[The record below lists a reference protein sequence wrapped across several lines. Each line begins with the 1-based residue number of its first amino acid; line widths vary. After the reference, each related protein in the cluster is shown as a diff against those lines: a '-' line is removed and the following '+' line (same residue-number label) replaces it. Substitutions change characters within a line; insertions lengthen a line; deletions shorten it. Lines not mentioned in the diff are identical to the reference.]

1 MAHTG
6 HHHHGPHQPHAGG
19 ADEPLDTRQLD
30 SAGRSLAEALRISF
44 IILKVIMVGILVAF
58 VATCLQTIGPQEQ
71 GILLRFGQIRTG
83 SDGEVALKSG
93 LRFVWPYPIEELV
106 KIPVSTKTNLAVNTF
121 WYFQTA
127 DEVLSD
133 RTRSQWR
140 PPDKLDPLI
149 EGYCLAR
156 GEDLASLSE
165 GMGGA
170 EVWAGSSTGGDDYSI
185 VHSKWQVVYEI
196 SDVRAFFKNI
206 LVETPRPG
214 EAYYTL
220 MMKGISP
227 ILQASVEEAVVKTLA
242 RYNID
247 ELIASKDRIPSQ
259 VRDLVQEQLTAL
271 DSGVRIVSVS
281 LTAFTWPRQV
291 DEAFNAFITA
301 SQQSRTQVSTAQ
313 ATAQATLNEAAGPV
327 AAELA
332 AALQQPDVDA
342 QRLETLWSQAA
353 GVCQT
358 RLAEARAYRTT
369 VVESARSSA
378 EYFQSL
384 LPEYRNRPYLV
395 VHNLYLDAMAEV
407 LAGADEKFLIQP
419 AQGRQRELRVLLNRS
434 PAARARALQPS
445 SGGGNP

>member
-1 MAHTG
+1 MAETRHDR
-6 HHHHGPHQPHAGG
+6 PHSHADHAAGSP
-19 ADEPLDTRQLD
+19 EPLDTAKFD
-30 SAGRSLAEALRISF
+30 SASRSLAEALRISF
-44 IILKVIMVGILVAF
+44 IILKVIMVGIAVAF
-58 VATCLQTIGPQEQ
+58 VATCFQAIGPQEQ

-83 SDGEVALKSG
+83 PDGEVAIKSG
-93 LRFVWPYPIEELV
+93 LRFVWPYPVEELV

-156 GEDLASLSE
+156 GEDLASLVE
-165 GMGGA
+165 VMGGA
-170 EVWAGSSTGGDDYSI
+170 GVRHGSSLGRDDYSI
-185 VHSKWQVVYEI
+185 VHSKWQVIYEI
-196 SDVRAFFKNI
+196 SDVRAFFKNV

-214 EAYYTL
+214 EDYYAL

-227 ILQASVEEAVVKTLA
+227 ILQASVEEAVVQTLA
-242 RYNID
+242 HYNID

-259 VRDLVQEQLTAL
+259 VRDLVQAQMASL
-271 DSGVRIVSVS
+271 DSGVRVVSVT

-291 DEAFNAFITA
+291 DEAFTAFITA
-301 SQQSRTQVSTAQ
+301 SQQARTQVSTAQ

-332 AALQQPDVDA
+332 EALQQRDAEA
-342 QRLETLWSQAA
+342 QRVESLWSQAA
-353 GVCQT
+353 GECQT

-378 EYFQSL
+378 EYFQRL
-384 LPEYRNRPYLV
+384 LPEYRSRPYLV
-395 VHNLYLDAMAEV
+395 VHNLYLDAVAEV
-407 LAGADEKFLIQP
+407 LAGVEEKFLVQP
-419 AQGRQRELRVLLNRS
+419 ASGRQRELRVLLNRD
-434 PAARARALQPS
+434 PTVRARTLQPP